1 MRLADYIEG
10 NLEPIVAAWEAFAG
24 TCVAAGQRM
33 KPLELRDH
41 AAEILRACVSDL
53 RTPQTREEQSAKSKG
68 LAPTLPDAPE
78 TAAQTHAILRAKH
91 GFNVEQ
97 LASEYRALRAS
108 VLRLW
113 LDTHP
118 DDASTLDDVV
128 RFNEAIDQ
136 ALAESIAF
144 FRHQVERTR
153 NLLLG
158 MLGHD
163 MRTPLQTIQLTA
175 RMLADL
181 NAGGPVSKSAE
192 RLITS
197 GAQIQHL
204 LDDLLDFSRTQLGL
218 GIRVSPK
225 PANLEKLCADEV
237 DQIRAG
243 HPDRRVELAVAGDC
257 SGSWDARRL
266 RQVVSNL
273 VVNALK
279 YGDPDETVRVELD
292 GAGADVHIKV
302 RNVGGLRNEAGDL
315 FEPLSR
321 GVATGADATDTSLGL
336 GLFIVKE
343 IIRAHGGVVDGG
355 SRDGETVFTVSLPRT
370 AALAARGE

>member
-10 NLEPIVAAWEAFAG
+10 NLGRIVAAWEDFAG
-24 TCVAAGQRM
+24 TLVPAAQGM
-33 KPLELRDH
+33 KSLELRDH
-41 AAEILRACVSDL
+41 AEGILRACVSDL
-53 RTPQTREEQSAKSKG
+53 RTPQTREAQSAKSRG

-91 GFNVEQ
+91 GFDIEQ

-113 LDTHP
+113 LDTQPTH
-118 DDASTLDDVV
+118 ASTLDDVV

-136 ALAESIAF
+136 ALAESIVF
-144 FRHQVERTR
+144 FRRQVERTR

-181 NAGGPVSKSAE
+181 NAGGPVSTSAE
-192 RLITS
+192 RLIAS
-197 GAQIQHL
+197 GAQMQHL

-218 GIRVSPK
+218 GIRVIPK
-225 PANLEKLCADEV
+225 PVNLEAVCAQEL

-243 HPDRRVELAVAGDC
+243 HPDHRLELAVSGDC

-266 RQVVSNL
+266 RQVVCNL

-279 YGDPDETVRVELD
+279 YGDPAEAVRVELN
-292 GAGADVHIKV
+292 GAGDDVQLKV
-302 RNVGGLRNEAGDL
+302 RNVGGLPEASGAGGL

-321 GVATGADATDTSLGL
+321 GAPSGADASDTSLGL

-343 IIRAHGGVVDGG
+343 IIRAHGGTVDGE
-355 SRDGETVFTVSLPRT
+355 SNDGETVFTICLPRN
-370 AALAARGE
+370 AASECP